1 MEILL
6 RKETIK
12 QYDIK
17 KCKENIEDIIRE
29 YIKIR
34 YQYLNVQLLG
44 EDYYNS
50 STTSN
55 YELRPEERT
64 IKYSDRV
71 GEGACF
77 KIDNENE
84 AKELGISIAN
94 LYTKFTKEEKDFF
107 DIVLLAGKAQRVVE
121 ELYQTTKVGLDP
133 IRCSCIV
140 KTAMHFNVS
149 VLR

>member
-44 EDYYNS
+44 EII
-50 STTSN
+50 
-55 YELRPEERT
+55 T
-64 IKYSDRV
+64 IHR
-71 GEGACF
+71 
-77 KIDNENE
+77 
-84 AKELGISIAN
+84 LH
-94 LYTKFTKEEKDFF
+94 
-107 DIVLLAGKAQRVVE
+107 
-121 ELYQTTKVGLDP
+121 QT
-133 IRCSCIV
+133 
-140 KTAMHFNVS
+140 MN
-149 VLR
+149 